1 MKFYD
6 RNSNSDRI
14 DDEVEPLISALL
26 RNKQLFGED
35 GSGSPHV
42 TESLKYKSEPQKR
55 RQTDEYAGGNEFV
68 EDIKEIFGFEP
79 LDFQVESWE
88 LIDELSARRRRQNH
102 SQAAILSAPTGFG
115 KTEAF
120 LGPIYQ
126 MQREDRSGSTIIVYP
141 RRALLQNQFERILK
155 HIHQIRDGGRSP
167 LSVGLYMGDMPYGL
181 DEVRSKGSFFE
192 EENGRPRFKL
202 ANCWCSTDDETH
214 SFEYFGTSRDY
225 RIRCE
230 NNPDHEFDLGEIV
243 LHREE
248 IKDHTPD
255 ILLTTLES
263 LELFSLKPNY
273 NIIDDA
279 DTIVFDEVHLYTGL
293 RGAHAAQIVDNIDR
307 ITDQNLLYLGASAT
321 IDNPERFGKKLFD
334 VGPSLETV
342 DVPESDINRNHDDK
356 EHYHFLISPEDGPGA
371 SSMMIQQLMMLGHG
385 MLEQDDW
392 RGKILSFID
401 STSQINQKAAQF
413 DNADSTRQLWQ
424 YHRSG
429 DGFEN
434 WNNLSES
441 MGYDFV
447 DEPLELMRVFADR
460 GFDVDE
466 AAASDLLFSTSFLE
480 VGIDVGDISM
490 VTQYRT
496 PQDLSSF
503 TQRIGRAARE
513 EGMDSHIF
521 VFLSNLTGDAN
532 MFYRADRFLESS
544 LRTPLKPD
552 NEVVEWIHEQLY
564 SYYAVVSDIRDGGM
578 MDLRETH
585 TEFFDRLIRQ
595 ELGFEE
601 FHQFLDNPDD
611 FLDDYIELS
620 DAPAMPLIAEGP
632 VSQLDSA
639 LSNREESLNEELSD
653 LDDLVDIDGDTI
665 VRGGD
670 AFEQYIGEVESRILT
685 AISDFRETL
694 TEIEEG
700 FESADI
706 TTPTAQIEE
715 TGDGLRDIRSTI
727 EHGEWSTDE
736 ERVGEYNQ
744 LLASLAGTGAQ
755 LMGLRGQVSPHVD
768 DEVSGVGLSEIDDLQ
783 KAMDLLS
790 GVAGDERLE
799 RIRTELKQIYYLKQ
813 TLSKFEEYAD
823 LDSDPDSR
831 YKTPWLSLWYVK
843 DLFRAAYYFARF
855 LSVTDDDPHEKIWYV
870 PENYFDSSGQ
880 YFTVFY
886 GGDDHSGSEESVDGI
901 VSSHAPYNAEYQ
913 GTPGFLQVFMPRTK
927 IPESEEL
934 DGEDPP
940 RVVFDYE
947 KTEGLEVD
955 KQERMWI
962 PESIQLRT
970 VPDLTGDSA
979 QNIVRYCPDCLQIMD
994 DRESCLYHG
1003 NSDVGKI
1010 HGSARVKTV
1019 TREREVDETVGE
1031 LSLCDVVGDVTLEG
1045 VSLSI
1050 TPAKWSGSD
1059 IGYTWAD
1066 EPRKKREIES
1076 PDPPLGFTLDTRG
1089 LVFDISGF
1097 VESLGDDIR
1106 KKVSRYKD
1114 LEKVDFEYIA
1124 HHTAAHYLMQI
1135 VSDVSGV
1142 NTTMLFYGM
1151 NPSTREV
1158 FIFERTEGGQ
1168 GIVDLVFDEVTT
1180 DPGSVLEAMNRT
1192 GYNSQVINERLWAN
1206 SDVIN
1211 SLPTDRR
1218 LTEDRA
1224 HEVVEEFGEDIPYGS
1239 VRDRVAEEFIST
1251 ADRAA
1256 QLRNNV
1262 ERADL
1267 RDAYALKNTIAKAQI
1282 EGVDGF
1288 PEQELRASDIEAS
1301 DAALRTAKSLFY
1313 SPDIDGCVENLHLS
1327 GCISGHEQS
1336 DSLSYVVLEELRD
1349 SLLTKVDEDD
1359 ATEHMFD
1366 TERIPA
1372 AKIND
1377 THIFLDF

>member
-6 RNSNSDRI
+6 RNSNPDRI
-14 DDEVEPLISALL
+14 DDEVEPLIGALL

-35 GSGSPHV
+35 GSNASHV
-42 TESLKYKSEPQKR
+42 TESVKYKAKPQKR
-55 RQTDEYAGGNEFV
+55 RQTSEYTGGNEFV
-68 EDIKEIFGFEP
+68 ENIKRVFGFEP
-79 LDFQVESWE
+79 LDFQVECWE
-88 LIDELSARRRRQNH
+88 LINDLSSRRQRKNH

-126 MQREDRSGSTIIVYP
+126 MGREKQSGSTIIVYP
-141 RRALLQNQFERILK
+141 RRALLQNQFERILE
-155 HIHQIRDGGRSP
+155 HIHQIRDGGHSP
-167 LSVGLYMGDMPYGL
+167 LSVGLYMGGMPYGL
-181 DEVRSKGSFFE
+181 DEVRSNDSFFE
-192 EENGRPRFKL
+192 EEKGRPRFKL
-202 ANCWCSTDDETH
+202 ANCWCSTDDDTH
-214 SFEYFGTSRDY
+214 SFEYFGTSRGY
-225 RIRCE
+225 RIQCE
-230 NNPDHEFDLGEIV
+230 NDPDHEFSLGEV
-243 LHREE
+243 VMHREE

-279 DTIVFDEVHLYTGL
+279 DTIVFDEAHLYTGL
-293 RGAHAAQIVDNIDR
+293 RGAHAAQIVKNIDR
-307 ITDQNLLYLGASAT
+307 ITDQNLLWLGASAT

-334 VGPSLETV
+334 VGPNLETV
-342 DVPESDINRNHDDK
+342 DVPESDIDRNHNDK

-385 MLEQDDW
+385 MLERGGW

-401 STSQINQKAAQF
+401 STSQINQKSAQF

-429 DGFEN
+429 EGFEN
-434 WNNLSES
+434 WDNLAEA

-466 AAASDLLFSTSFLE
+466 AAGSDLLFSTSFLE
-480 VGIDVGDISM
+480 VGIDVGDISI

-503 TQRIGRAARE
+503 IQRIGRAARE
-513 EGMDSHIF
+513 EDMDSHIF

-564 SYYAVVSDIRDGGM
+564 SYYTVVTDIRDGGM
-578 MDLRETH
+578 MGIRETH
-585 TEFFDRLIRQ
+585 TEFFDRLIRE

-601 FHQFLDNPDD
+601 FHQFLDNPDQ
-611 FLDDYIELS
+611 FLDGYVELS
-620 DAPAMPLIAEGP
+620 DAPSTPLIAEQP
-632 VSQLDSA
+632 VSDLETT
-639 LSNREESLNEELSD
+639 LEEREEYLNDQLAELGEF
-653 LDDLVDIDGDTI
+653 VDIDGDTI
-665 VRGGD
+665 VRGGE
-670 AFEQYIGEVESRILT
+670 AFEQYIGEIESRILT
-685 AISDFRETL
+685 AVSDYRTTL
-694 TEIEEG
+694 TEFEEV
-700 FESADI
+700 FESANA
-706 TTPTAQIEE
+706 TTPSSQIEE
-715 TGDGLRDIRSTI
+715 VRDGLRDTQSTI

-736 ERVGEYNQ
+736 ERLSEYNQ
-744 LLASLAGTGAQ
+744 LLASLAETGGR
-755 LMGLRGQVSPHVD
+755 LMGLRGQVSLHVD
-768 DEVSGVGLSEIDDLQ
+768 GEVSGVALGEIEELQ
-783 KAMDLLS
+783 RAMDLLS
-790 GVAGDERLE
+790 GMAGDERLE

-813 TLSKFEEYAD
+813 TLTKFKEYAD

-831 YKTPWLSLWYVK
+831 YEMPWLSLWYVK
-843 DLFRAAYYFARF
+843 DLFRAAYYFDRF
-855 LSVTDDDPHEKIWYV
+855 LSITNDDPRENIWYV

-886 GGDDHSGSEESVDGI
+886 GEDDHNGTEESVDGI

-927 IPESEEL
+927 IPEGEDL
-934 DGEDPP
+934 DGEEPP

-962 PESIQLRT
+962 PESIQLQT
-970 VPDLTGDSA
+970 VPDLTGNSA
-979 QNIVRYCPDCLQIMD
+979 QNIVRYCPDCLQIME

-1010 HGSARVKTV
+1010 HGSTRVKTV
-1019 TREREVDETVGE
+1019 TQEREVNESVGD

-1066 EPRKKREIES
+1066 ETRRKREIES

-1097 VESLGDDIR
+1097 IDSLDEEVRDA
-1106 KKVSRYKD
+1106 VSRYKD
-1114 LEKVDFEYIA
+1114 MGDVDLEYLA
-1124 HHTAAHYLMQI
+1124 HHTTAHYLMQI

-1142 NTTMLFYGM
+1142 NSTMLFYGM
-1151 NPSTREV
+1151 DPESHEV

-1168 GIVDLVFDEVTT
+1168 GIVDLVFDEVTS

-1192 GYNSQVINERLWAN
+1192 GYNSQVINERLWADR
-1206 SDVIN
+1206 DVID
-1211 SLPTDRR
+1211 SLPTDSQ

-1224 HEVVEEFGEDIPYGS
+1224 REIVEDFGEDIPYED

-1251 ADRAA
+1251 ADRAE
-1256 QLRNNV
+1256 QLRSNV
-1262 ERADL
+1262 KRLDL
-1267 RDAYALKNTIAKAQI
+1267 AGAYQVKNLIANAQI
-1282 EGVDGF
+1282 EGTDEF
-1288 PEQELRASDIEAS
+1288 PECELRASNVEVS
-1301 DAALRTAKSLFY
+1301 DTALQTAKSLFY
-1313 SPDIDGCVENLHLS
+1313 SPDVDGCVENLHLS
-1327 GCISGHEQS
+1327 GCISGHDQS
-1336 DSLSYVVLEELRD
+1336 DSLSYVVLEALREF
-1349 SLLTKVDEDD
+1349 LITEINETD
-1359 ATEHMFD
+1359 ATKHMFD
-1366 TERIPA
+1366 TERLPA
-1372 AKIND
+1372 STIDD
-1377 THIFLDF
+1377 THVFLDF